1 MRPAARDTPLENDA
15 VWTCLAHDF
24 DFVLTYLTG
33 IGKAMTDSNV
43 KEGTQSRALA
53 TIFMAG
59 GTAGAIDFLYASIMT
74 MMAGQPATRA
84 WMGVA
89 AALFGKNM
97 VIEVGMPMAAVGA
110 ALHFFITISAA
121 AIFYVAAVRQPLLLK
136 HRLASAVAFGILFFL
151 AMNYV
156 IVPLS
161 VIGRPIFVGP
171 GRIAREVL
179 THIIVI
185 GLPIS
190 LITASRLNG
199 TRRAAAV
206 VG

>member
-1 MRPAARDTPLENDA
+1 
-15 VWTCLAHDF
+15 
-24 DFVLTYLTG
+24 
-33 IGKAMTDSNV
+33 MTDSSV
-43 KEGTQSRALA
+43 KEGAQSRALA

-59 GTAGAIDFLYASIMT
+59 GTAGAIDFIYASTMM

-89 AALFGKNM
+89 AALFGKDM
-97 VIEVGMPMAAVGA
+97 VIEIGMPMAAVGA
-110 ALHFFITISAA
+110 ALHFLITISAA
-121 AIFYVAAVRQPLLLK
+121 AIFYLVAVRQPLLLR
-136 HRLASAVAFGILFFL
+136 HRLASAVVFGILFFL
-151 AMNYV
+151 AMTYV

-161 VIGRPIFVGP
+161 VIGRPIYVGAS
-171 GRIAREVL
+171 RIAREVL

-185 GLPIS
+185 GVPIS
-190 LITASRLNG
+190 LITAWRLSG